1 VYSTRTVNLGSS
13 LLENSTLLHSDFSCR
28 SLTRTG
34 NWGREKRPEMVVRL
48 FVGLAKLVACC
59 YGTFVG
65 VIFIFQRKL
74 QYFPLA
80 KRPPHPSHFSP
91 FFASVEDISIVTAD
105 NVKLDGWF
113 WPADKNRKHANVSIL
128 HLHGNAGNRQH
139 RLGWAYAVR
148 QRYGCAVTL
157 VDYRGY
163 GGNEGSPSEAGLILD
178 AIAAITWHCDTNGGN
193 GAKLVLHL
201 ESIGSVAGIGALR
214 MLDPVRRTKIV
225 GIVVE
230 GGLSSCIDVV
240 KDRLR
245 FLPLSVLMMDKW
257 SGACAAASKLT
268 VETSFLSLHGSDD
281 TIVPLSLG
289 RKLYEAVACKNKE
302 FVQFVGGGH
311 NDLLEQP
318 MYLQT
323 LDKFYTT
330 LVSLSATTLPCSSP
344 STVPVPLE
352 RNHLFELS

>member
-1 VYSTRTVNLGSS
+1 VYSTVNLGSS

-48 FVGLAKLVACC
+48 FAGLAKLVACC

-352 RNHLFELS
+352 RNHLFEPS

>member
-1 VYSTRTVNLGSS
+1 VYSTVNLGSS
-13 LLENSTLLHSDFSCR
+13 LLENSTLLNSDFSCR